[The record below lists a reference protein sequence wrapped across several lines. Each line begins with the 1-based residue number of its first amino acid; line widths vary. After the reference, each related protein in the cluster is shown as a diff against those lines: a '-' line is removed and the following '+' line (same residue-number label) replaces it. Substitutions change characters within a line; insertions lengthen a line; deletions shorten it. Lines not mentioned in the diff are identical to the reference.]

1 MNLDQ
6 ARGAL
11 VQEARE
17 LLGEMEN
24 ALLEIEQDGFN
35 AERVNAIFRAAHTIK
50 GSAGLFGLE
59 SLINFTH
66 VVESLLDQ
74 VRNGEKSLDG
84 AMLSLLLTCGDYI
97 GSLITAVEDRSE
109 AIDPNPELRA
119 YLLSQLHEYMAAGL
133 AESPT
138 AAPAAEPVEAP
149 VAQAL
154 SPLPPTGKVDVLS
167 GEQVGSDLWHISL
180 RPSSDVLRNGMDPLS
195 FLRYLSKLGR
205 IAYLHTLTDT
215 LPGAEG
221 FDAENCYLGFEI
233 EFESQ
238 ASKQE
243 IEDVFEF
250 IREDSQLLILPP
262 HSLIQEYLQL
272 IKALPEAPGRLGEIL
287 LKSGALT
294 EHELQR
300 VLALQ
305 GAAPQPAPPLGTLLV
320 EEQLV
325 PPPVVSA
332 ALNKQKQVEDKR
344 VHEQVFIKVEVGKL
358 DQLINL
364 VGELVIAGAAA
375 SLSLRQ
381 GDPAAMAEANEGV
394 ATLVEHIRDAS
405 LSLRMVAIGEVF
417 QRFPRV
423 VRDISKELGKDI
435 ELLVTGAETELDKS
449 MVEKLSDPLMHIVRN
464 AMDHGIENAAE
475 RQAAG
480 KTASGT
486 LRLNAFHESGSIVI
500 EVSDDGRGLD
510 RQRILAKGIERGLV
524 QPDQVLSDAEVYR
537 LIFEAGFSTAEA
549 VTNLSGRGVGM
560 DVVRSNIEK
569 LRGEVE
575 VLSVFGQGTTVRI
588 RLPLTLAII
597 DGFQVKVADEA
608 FVLPLD
614 QVVECVDLSQQG
626 SLHDLFSLRGEP
638 LPYVRLR
645 ELFALPPGDNLRES
659 LVVLQY
665 GSQRAGVV
673 VDQLV
678 GEFQAVIKPLGQI
691 FAQNKVLS
699 GSTILGDGSVALIL
713 DVAHLIQRA
722 SAAADHSVGAGQRR
736 VQGPTQA
743 VSTH

>member
-17 LLGEMEN
+17 LLVDMED
-24 ALLEIEQDGFN
+24 ALLEIESDGYN

-74 VRNGEKSLDG
+74 VRNGEKSMDG
-84 AMLSLLLTCGDYI
+84 SMLSLLLTCGDYI

-119 YLLSQLHEYMAAGL
+119 HLLSQLNEYLEEAVV
-133 AESPT
+133 P
-138 AAPAAEPVEAP
+138 APAAE
-149 VAQAL
+149 
-154 SPLPPTGKVDVLS
+154 LPPSSEATQLPRVAPSGKVDVLS
-167 GEQVGSDLWHISL
+167 GEEVGSDLWHISL
-180 RPSSDVLRNGMDPLS
+180 RPNSDVLRNGMEPLS

-205 IAYLHTLTDT
+205 IVYLHTLTDSI
-215 LPGAEG
+215 PQADS
-221 FDAENCYLGFEI
+221 FDAESSYLGFEI

-238 ASKQE
+238 ASKQD
-243 IEDVFEF
+243 IEDAFEF

-262 HSLIQEYLQL
+262 HSKIEAYLNLIVS
-272 IKALPEAPGRLGEIL
+272 LPESPRKLGEIL

-294 EHELQR
+294 AHELQR

-305 GAAPQPAPPLGTLLV
+305 SAAPQPAPPLGTLLV

-325 PPPVVSA
+325 APPLVSA
-332 ALNKQKQVEDKR
+332 ALSKQKQSDDKR

-358 DQLINL
+358 DELINL

-381 GDPAAMAEANEGV
+381 GSPAAMAEANEAV

-423 VRDISKELGKDI
+423 VRDISKELDKDI
-435 ELLVTGAETELDKS
+435 ELLITGADTELDKS
-449 MVEKLSDPLMHIVRN
+449 MVEKLADPLMHIVRN
-464 AMDHGIENAAE
+464 AMDHGIERSAE
-475 RQAAG
+475 RLAAG
-480 KTASGT
+480 KTQRGA
-486 LRLNAFHESGSIVI
+486 LRLNAYHESGSIVI
-500 EVSDDGRGLD
+500 EVTDDGRGLD
-510 RQRILAKGIERGLV
+510 RQRILAKGIEKGLV
-524 QPDQVLSDAEVYR
+524 QPDQVLTDGEVYR

-549 VTNLSGRGVGM
+549 VTTLSGRGVGM

-597 DGFQVKVADEA
+597 DGFQVRVADEA

-614 QVVECVDLSQQG
+614 QVVECVDLGPQVE
-626 SLHDLFSLRGEP
+626 LHDLLNLRGEP

-645 ELFALPPGDNLRES
+645 SLFGLPPSAGARES
-659 LVVLQY
+659 LVVLQF
-665 GSQRAGVV
+665 GSNRAGVV

-678 GEFQAVIKPLGQI
+678 GELQAVIKPLNSMFKSLRGI
-691 FAQNKVLS
+691 G
-699 GSTILGDGSVALIL
+699 GSTILGSGDIGLIL
-713 DVAHLIQRA
+713 DIPQL
-722 SAAADHSVGAGQRR
+722 
-736 VQGPTQA
+736 VQFATNLEMQ
-743 VSTH
+743 TCQQ

>member
-17 LLGEMEN
+17 LLVDMED
-24 ALLEIEQDGFN
+24 ALLEIESDGYN

-74 VRNGEKSLDG
+74 VRNGEKTLDG
-84 AMLSLLLTCGDYI
+84 SMLSLLLTGGDYI

-119 YLLSQLHEYMAAGL
+119 HLISQLNEYLEQGVEPVAAAPLPEQTQLSQVP
-133 AESPT
+133 S
-138 AAPAAEPVEAP
+138 
-149 VAQAL
+149 
-154 SPLPPTGKVDVLS
+154 GKVDVLT
-167 GEQVGSDLWHISL
+167 GEEVGSDLWHISL
-180 RPSSDVLRNGMDPLS
+180 RPNSDVLRNGMDPLS

-205 IAYLHTLTDT
+205 IVYLHTLTDT
-215 LPGAEG
+215 LPLAED
-221 FDAENCYLGFEI
+221 FDAESNYLGFEI

-243 IEDVFEF
+243 VEDAFEF

-262 HSLIQEYLQL
+262 HSKIEAYLNLIVS
-272 IKALPEAPGRLGEIL
+272 LPESPRKLGEIL

-294 EHELQR
+294 AHELQR

-305 GAAPQPAPPLGTLLV
+305 SAAPQPAPPLGTLLV

-325 PPPVVSA
+325 APPLVSA
-332 ALNKQKQVEDKR
+332 ALSKQKQADDKR

-358 DQLINL
+358 DELINL

-381 GDPAAMAEANEGV
+381 GCPAAMGEANEAV

-423 VRDISKELGKDI
+423 VRDISKELDKDI
-435 ELLVTGAETELDKS
+435 ELLITGADTELDKS
-449 MVEKLSDPLMHIVRN
+449 MVEKLADPLMHIVRN
-464 AMDHGIENAAE
+464 AMDHGIERSAD
-475 RQAAG
+475 RLAAG
-480 KTASGT
+480 KTQRGA
-486 LRLNAFHESGSIVI
+486 LRLNAYHESGSIVI
-500 EVSDDGRGLD
+500 EVTDDGRGLD
-510 RQRILAKGIERGLV
+510 RPRILAKALEKGLV
-524 QPDQVLSDAEVYR
+524 QPDQVLSDSEVYR
-537 LIFEAGFSTAEA
+537 LIFEAGFSTAET

-597 DGFQVKVADEA
+597 DGFQVRVADEA

-614 QVVECVDLSQQG
+614 QVVECVDLGPQVE
-626 SLHDLFSLRGEP
+626 LHDLLNLRGEP

-645 ELFALPPGDNLRES
+645 SLFGLPPSAGARES
-659 LVVLQY
+659 LVVLQF
-665 GSQRAGVV
+665 GSNRAGVV

-678 GEFQAVIKPLGQI
+678 GELQAVIKPLGQI

-722 SAAADHSVGAGQRR
+722 SAAAENLVSANLRR
-736 VQGPTQA
+736 ADGSAAVARTQ
-743 VSTH
+743 

>member
-17 LLGEMEN
+17 LLVDMED
-24 ALLEIEQDGFN
+24 ALLEIESDGYN

-59 SLINFTH
+59 SLISFTH

-84 AMLSLLLTCGDYI
+84 SMLSLLLTCGDYI
-97 GSLITAVEDRSE
+97 GSLITAVEERSE
-109 AIDPNPELRA
+109 AIDPNPELRVHLLGQLNE
-119 YLLSQLHEYMAAGL
+119 YLQVA
-133 AESPT
+133 
-138 AAPAAEPVEAP
+138 AAPSAEPPSE
-149 VAQAL
+149 QTQL
-154 SPLPPTGKVDVLS
+154 SEVPASGKVDVLS
-167 GEQVGSDLWHISL
+167 GEPVGSDLWHISL
-180 RPSSDVLRNGMDPLS
+180 RPSVDVLRNGMDPLS

-205 IAYLHTLTDT
+205 IVYLHTLTDGI
-215 LPGAEG
+215 PQAEQ
-221 FDAENCYLGFEI
+221 FDAESGYLGFEI
-233 EFESQ
+233 TFESQ

-243 IEDVFEF
+243 VEDVFEF

-262 HSLIQEYLQL
+262 HSQIEAYLNLI
-272 IKALPEAPGRLGEIL
+272 ASLPESPHKLGEIL

-300 VLALQ
+300 VLAMQ
-305 GAAPQPAPPLGTLLV
+305 SAAPQPAPPLGTLLV

-325 PPPVVSA
+325 APPLVSA
-332 ALNKQKQVEDKR
+332 ALNKQKQADEKR

-358 DQLINL
+358 DELINL

-381 GDPAAMAEANEGV
+381 GNPAAMGEANEAV

-423 VRDISKELGKDI
+423 VRDISKELDKDI
-435 ELLVTGAETELDKS
+435 ELLITGADTELDKS

-464 AMDHGIENAAE
+464 AMDHGIE
-475 RQAAG
+475 RSVDRLAAG
-480 KTASGT
+480 KTQRGS
-486 LRLNAFHESGSIVI
+486 LRLNAYHESGSIVI
-500 EVSDDGRGLD
+500 EVTDDGRGLD
-510 RQRILAKGIERGLV
+510 RQRILAKGIEKGLV
-524 QPDQVLSDAEVYR
+524 QPDQVLSDSEVFR
-537 LIFEAGFSTAEA
+537 LIFGAGFSTAEA

-575 VLSVFGQGTTVRI
+575 VLSQFGHGTTVRI

-614 QVVECVDLSQQG
+614 QVVECVDLGAQQE
-626 SLHDLFSLRGEP
+626 LHDLLNLRGEP

-645 ELFALPPGDNLRES
+645 SLFGLPPSDGARES
-659 LVVLQY
+659 LVVLQF
-665 GSQRAGVV
+665 GSNRAGVV
-673 VDQLV
+673 VDQLI

-713 DVAHLIQRA
+713 DVANLIQRA
-722 SAAADHSVGAGQRR
+722 SAAAETSKSPAVQR
-736 VQGPTQA
+736 A
-743 VSTH
+743 VLTH

>member
-17 LLGEMEN
+17 LLVDMED
-24 ALLEIEQDGFN
+24 ALLEIESDGYN

-84 AMLSLLLTCGDYI
+84 SMLSLLLTCGDYI

-119 YLLSQLHEYMAAGL
+119 HLISQLNEYLEQGVEPVVEPLPEQTQLSQVP
-133 AESPT
+133 S
-138 AAPAAEPVEAP
+138 
-149 VAQAL
+149 
-154 SPLPPTGKVDVLS
+154 GKVDVLT
-167 GEQVGSDLWHISL
+167 GEEVGSDLWHISL
-180 RPSSDVLRNGMDPLS
+180 RPNSDVLRNGIDPLS

-205 IAYLHTLTDT
+205 IVYLHTLTDT
-215 LPGAEG
+215 LPLAED
-221 FDAENCYLGFEI
+221 FDAESNYLGFEI

-243 IEDVFEF
+243 VEDAFEF

-262 HSLIQEYLQL
+262 HSKIEAYLNLIVS
-272 IKALPEAPGRLGEIL
+272 LPESPRKLGEIL

-294 EHELQR
+294 AHELQR

-305 GAAPQPAPPLGTLLV
+305 SAAPQPAPPLGTLLV

-325 PPPVVSA
+325 APPLVSA
-332 ALNKQKQVEDKR
+332 ALSKQKQADDKR
-344 VHEQVFIKVEVGKL
+344 GHEQVFIKVEVGKL
-358 DQLINL
+358 DELINL

-381 GDPAAMAEANEGV
+381 GSPAAMSEANEAV

-423 VRDISKELGKDI
+423 VRDISKELDKDI
-435 ELLVTGAETELDKS
+435 ELLITGADTELDKS
-449 MVEKLSDPLMHIVRN
+449 MVEKLADPLMHIVRN
-464 AMDHGIENAAE
+464 AMDHGIERSAD
-475 RQAAG
+475 RLLAG
-480 KTASGT
+480 KTQRGT
-486 LRLNAFHESGSIVI
+486 LRLNAYHESGSIVI
-500 EVSDDGRGLD
+500 EVTDDGRGLD
-510 RQRILAKGIERGLV
+510 RSRILAKALEKGLV
-524 QPDQVLSDAEVYR
+524 QPDQVLSDSEVFR

-597 DGFQVKVADEA
+597 DGFQVRVADEA

-614 QVVECVDLSQQG
+614 QVVECVDLGQQQD
-626 SLHDLFSLRGEP
+626 LHDLLNLRGEP

-645 ELFALPPGDNLRES
+645 SLFGLPPSDGTRES
-659 LVVLQY
+659 LVVLQF
-665 GSQRAGVV
+665 GSNRAGVV

-678 GEFQAVIKPLGQI
+678 GELQAVIKPLGQI

-722 SAAADHSVGAGQRR
+722 SAAAENSVSANLRR
-736 VQGPTQA
+736 ADGSAAVARTQ
-743 VSTH
+743 

>member
-17 LLGEMEN
+17 LLVDMED
-24 ALLEIEQDGFN
+24 ALLEIESDGYN

-84 AMLSLLLTCGDYI
+84 SMLSLLLTCGDYI

-119 YLLSQLHEYMAAGL
+119 HLISQLNEYLEQGVEPVVEPLPEQTQLSQVP
-133 AESPT
+133 S
-138 AAPAAEPVEAP
+138 
-149 VAQAL
+149 
-154 SPLPPTGKVDVLS
+154 GKVDVLT
-167 GEQVGSDLWHISL
+167 GEEVGSDLWHISL
-180 RPSSDVLRNGMDPLS
+180 RPNSDVLRNGIDPLS

-205 IAYLHTLTDT
+205 IVYLHTLTDT
-215 LPGAEG
+215 LPLAED
-221 FDAENCYLGFEI
+221 FDAESNYLGFEI

-243 IEDVFEF
+243 VEDAFEF

-262 HSLIQEYLQL
+262 HSKIEAYLNLIVS
-272 IKALPEAPGRLGEIL
+272 LPESPRKLGEIL

-294 EHELQR
+294 AHELQR

-305 GAAPQPAPPLGTLLV
+305 SAAPQPAPPLGTLLV

-325 PPPVVSA
+325 APPLVSA
-332 ALNKQKQVEDKR
+332 ALSKQKQADEKR
-344 VHEQVFIKVEVGKL
+344 GHEQVFIKVEVGKL
-358 DQLINL
+358 DELINL

-381 GDPAAMAEANEGV
+381 GSPAAMSEANEAV

-423 VRDISKELGKDI
+423 VRDISKELDKDI
-435 ELLVTGAETELDKS
+435 ELLITGADTELDKS
-449 MVEKLSDPLMHIVRN
+449 MVEKLADPLMHIVRN
-464 AMDHGIENAAE
+464 AMDHGIERSAD
-475 RQAAG
+475 RLLAG
-480 KTASGT
+480 KTQRGT
-486 LRLNAFHESGSIVI
+486 LRLNAYHESGSIVI
-500 EVSDDGRGLD
+500 EVTDDGRGLD
-510 RQRILAKGIERGLV
+510 RSRILAKALEKGLV
-524 QPDQVLSDAEVYR
+524 QPDQVLSDSEVFR

-597 DGFQVKVADEA
+597 DGFQVRVADEA

-614 QVVECVDLSQQG
+614 QVVECVDLGQQQD
-626 SLHDLFSLRGEP
+626 LHDLLNLRGEP

-645 ELFALPPGDNLRES
+645 SLFGLPPSDGTRES
-659 LVVLQY
+659 LVVLQF
-665 GSQRAGVV
+665 GSNRAGVV

-678 GEFQAVIKPLGQI
+678 GELQAVIKPLGQI

-722 SAAADHSVGAGQRR
+722 SAAAENSVSANLRR
-736 VQGPTQA
+736 ADGSAAVARTQ
-743 VSTH
+743 

>member
-17 LLGEMEN
+17 LLVDMED
-24 ALLEIEQDGFN
+24 ALLEIESDGYN

-84 AMLSLLLTCGDYI
+84 SMLSLLLTCGDYI

-119 YLLSQLHEYMAAGL
+119 HLISQLNEYLEQGVEPVAAAPLPEQTQLSQVP
-133 AESPT
+133 S
-138 AAPAAEPVEAP
+138 
-149 VAQAL
+149 
-154 SPLPPTGKVDVLS
+154 GKVDVLT
-167 GEQVGSDLWHISL
+167 GEEVGSDLWHISL
-180 RPSSDVLRNGMDPLS
+180 RPNSDVLRNGMDPLS

-205 IAYLHTLTDT
+205 IVYLHTLTDT
-215 LPGAEG
+215 LPLAEA
-221 FDAENCYLGFEI
+221 FDAESNYLGFEI

-243 IEDVFEF
+243 VEDAFEF

-262 HSLIQEYLQL
+262 HSKIEAYLNLIVS
-272 IKALPEAPGRLGEIL
+272 LPESPRKLGEIL

-294 EHELQR
+294 AHELQR

-305 GAAPQPAPPLGTLLV
+305 SAAPQPAPPLGTLLV

-325 PPPVVSA
+325 APPLVSA
-332 ALNKQKQVEDKR
+332 ALSKQKQADDKR

-358 DQLINL
+358 DELINL

-381 GDPAAMAEANEGV
+381 GCPAAMGEANEAV

-423 VRDISKELGKDI
+423 VRDISKELDKDI
-435 ELLVTGAETELDKS
+435 ELLITGADTELDKS
-449 MVEKLSDPLMHIVRN
+449 MVEKLADPLMHIVRN
-464 AMDHGIENAAE
+464 AMDHGIERSAD
-475 RQAAG
+475 RLAAG
-480 KTASGT
+480 KTQRGA
-486 LRLNAFHESGSIVI
+486 LRLNAYHESGSIVI
-500 EVSDDGRGLD
+500 EVTDDGRGLD
-510 RQRILAKGIERGLV
+510 RPRILAKALEKGLV
-524 QPDQVLSDAEVYR
+524 QPDQVLSDSEVFR
-537 LIFEAGFSTAEA
+537 LIFEAGFSTAET

-597 DGFQVKVADEA
+597 DGFQVRVADEA

-614 QVVECVDLSQQG
+614 QVVECVDLGPQVE
-626 SLHDLFSLRGEP
+626 LHDLLNLRGEP

-645 ELFALPPGDNLRES
+645 SLFGLPPSAGARES
-659 LVVLQY
+659 LVVLQF
-665 GSQRAGVV
+665 GSNRAGVV

-678 GEFQAVIKPLGQI
+678 GELQAVIKPLGQI

-722 SAAADHSVGAGQRR
+722 SAAAENSVSANLRR
-736 VQGPTQA
+736 ADGSAAVARTQ
-743 VSTH
+743 

>member
-17 LLGEMEN
+17 LLVDMED
-24 ALLEIEQDGFN
+24 ALLEIESDGYN

-74 VRNGEKSLDG
+74 VRNGEKTLDG
-84 AMLSLLLTCGDYI
+84 SMLSLLLTCGDYI

-119 YLLSQLHEYMAAGL
+119 HLISQLNEYLEQGV
-133 AESPT
+133 
-138 AAPAAEPVEAP
+138 EPVA
-149 VAQAL
+149 A
-154 SPLPPTGKVDVLS
+154 SPLPEQTQLSQVPSGKVDVLT
-167 GEQVGSDLWHISL
+167 GEEVGSDLWHISL
-180 RPSSDVLRNGMDPLS
+180 RPNSDVLRNGMDPLS

-205 IAYLHTLTDT
+205 IVYLHTLTDT
-215 LPGAEG
+215 LPLAEA
-221 FDAENCYLGFEI
+221 FDAESNYLGFEI

-238 ASKQE
+238 VSKQE
-243 IEDVFEF
+243 VEDAFEF

-262 HSLIQEYLQL
+262 HSKIEAYLNLIVS
-272 IKALPEAPGRLGEIL
+272 LPESPRKLGEIL

-294 EHELQR
+294 AHELQR

-305 GAAPQPAPPLGTLLV
+305 SAAPQPAPPLGTLLV

-325 PPPVVSA
+325 APPLVSA
-332 ALNKQKQVEDKR
+332 ALNKQRQSDDKR

-358 DQLINL
+358 DELINL

-381 GDPAAMAEANEGV
+381 GSPAAMGEANEAV

-423 VRDISKELGKDI
+423 VRDISKELDKDI
-435 ELLVTGAETELDKS
+435 ELLITGADTELDKS
-449 MVEKLSDPLMHIVRN
+449 MVEKLADPLMHIVRN
-464 AMDHGIENAAE
+464 AMDHGIERSAD
-475 RQAAG
+475 RLAAG
-480 KTASGT
+480 KTQRGA
-486 LRLNAFHESGSIVI
+486 LRLNAYHESGSIVI
-500 EVSDDGRGLD
+500 EVTDDGRGLD
-510 RQRILAKGIERGLV
+510 RPRILAKALEKGLV
-524 QPDQVLSDAEVYR
+524 QPDQVLSDSEVFR
-537 LIFEAGFSTAEA
+537 LIFEAGFSTAET

-597 DGFQVKVADEA
+597 DGFQVRVADEA

-614 QVVECVDLSQQG
+614 QVVECVDLGPQVE
-626 SLHDLFSLRGEP
+626 LHDLLNLRGEP

-645 ELFALPPGDNLRES
+645 SLFGLPPSAGARES
-659 LVVLQY
+659 LVVVQF
-665 GSQRAGVV
+665 GSNRAGVV

-678 GEFQAVIKPLGQI
+678 GELQAVIKPLGQI

-722 SAAADHSVGAGQRR
+722 SAAAENSVSANLRR
-736 VQGPTQA
+736 ADGSAAVARTQ
-743 VSTH
+743 

>member
-17 LLGEMEN
+17 LLVDMED
-24 ALLEIEQDGFN
+24 ALLEIESDGYN

-74 VRNGEKSLDG
+74 VRNGEKTLDG
-84 AMLSLLLTCGDYI
+84 SMLSLLLTCGDYI

-119 YLLSQLHEYMAAGL
+119 HLISQLNEYLEQGA
-133 AESPT
+133 
-138 AAPAAEPVEAP
+138 AP
-149 VAQAL
+149 VAA
-154 SPLPPTGKVDVLS
+154 SPLPEQTQLSQVPSGKVDVLT
-167 GEQVGSDLWHISL
+167 GEEVGSDLWHISL
-180 RPSSDVLRNGMDPLS
+180 RPNSDVLRNGMDPLS

-205 IAYLHTLTDT
+205 IVYLHTLTDT
-215 LPGAEG
+215 LPLAEA
-221 FDAENCYLGFEI
+221 FDAESNYLGFEI

-243 IEDVFEF
+243 VEDAFEF

-262 HSLIQEYLQL
+262 HSKIEAYLNLIVS
-272 IKALPEAPGRLGEIL
+272 LPESPRKLGEIL

-294 EHELQR
+294 AHELQR

-305 GAAPQPAPPLGTLLV
+305 SAAPQPAPPLGTLLV

-325 PPPVVSA
+325 APPLVSA
-332 ALNKQKQVEDKR
+332 ALNKQKQSDDKR

-358 DQLINL
+358 DELINL

-381 GDPAAMAEANEGV
+381 GSPAAMGEANEAV

-423 VRDISKELGKDI
+423 VRDISKELDKDI
-435 ELLVTGAETELDKS
+435 ELLITGADTELDKS
-449 MVEKLSDPLMHIVRN
+449 MVEKLADPLMHIVRN
-464 AMDHGIENAAE
+464 AMDHGIERSAD
-475 RQAAG
+475 RLAAG
-480 KTASGT
+480 KTQRGA
-486 LRLNAFHESGSIVI
+486 LRLNAYHESGSIVI
-500 EVSDDGRGLD
+500 EVTDDGRGLD
-510 RQRILAKGIERGLV
+510 RPRILAKALEKGLV
-524 QPDQVLSDAEVYR
+524 QPDQVLSDSEVFR
-537 LIFEAGFSTAEA
+537 LIFEAGFSTAET

-597 DGFQVKVADEA
+597 DGFQVRVADEA

-614 QVVECVDLSQQG
+614 QVVECVDLGPQVE
-626 SLHDLFSLRGEP
+626 LHDLLNLRGEP

-645 ELFALPPGDNLRES
+645 SLFGLPPSAGARES
-659 LVVLQY
+659 LVVLQF
-665 GSQRAGVV
+665 GSNRAGVV

-678 GEFQAVIKPLGQI
+678 GELQAVIKPLGQI

-722 SAAADHSVGAGQRR
+722 SAAAENSVNANLRR
-736 VQGPTQA
+736 ADGSAAVARTQ
-743 VSTH
+743 

>member
-17 LLGEMEN
+17 LLVDMED
-24 ALLEIEQDGFN
+24 ALLEIESDGYN

-84 AMLSLLLTCGDYI
+84 SMLSLLLTCGDYI

-119 YLLSQLHEYMAAGL
+119 HLISQLNEYLEQGVEPVAAAPLPEQTQLSQVP
-133 AESPT
+133 S
-138 AAPAAEPVEAP
+138 
-149 VAQAL
+149 
-154 SPLPPTGKVDVLS
+154 GKVDVLT
-167 GEQVGSDLWHISL
+167 GEEVGSDLWHISL
-180 RPSSDVLRNGMDPLS
+180 RPNSDVLRNGMDPLS

-205 IAYLHTLTDT
+205 IVYLHTLTDT
-215 LPGAEG
+215 LPLAED
-221 FDAENCYLGFEI
+221 FDAESNYLGFEI

-243 IEDVFEF
+243 VEDAFEF

-262 HSLIQEYLQL
+262 HSKIEAYLNLIVS
-272 IKALPEAPGRLGEIL
+272 LPESPRKLGEIL

-294 EHELQR
+294 AHELQR

-305 GAAPQPAPPLGTLLV
+305 SAAPQPAPPLGTLLV

-325 PPPVVSA
+325 APPLVSA
-332 ALNKQKQVEDKR
+332 ALSKQKQADDKR

-358 DQLINL
+358 DELINL

-381 GDPAAMAEANEGV
+381 GCPAAMGEANEAV

-423 VRDISKELGKDI
+423 VRDISKELDKDI
-435 ELLVTGAETELDKS
+435 ELLITGADTELDKS
-449 MVEKLSDPLMHIVRN
+449 MVEKLADPLMHIVRN
-464 AMDHGIENAAE
+464 AMDHGIERSAD
-475 RQAAG
+475 RLAAG
-480 KTASGT
+480 KTQRGA
-486 LRLNAFHESGSIVI
+486 LRLNAYHESGSIVI
-500 EVSDDGRGLD
+500 EVTDDGRGLD
-510 RQRILAKGIERGLV
+510 RPRILAKALEKGLV
-524 QPDQVLSDAEVYR
+524 QPDQVLSDSEVFR
-537 LIFEAGFSTAEA
+537 LIFEAGFSTAET

-597 DGFQVKVADEA
+597 DGFQVRVADEA

-614 QVVECVDLSQQG
+614 QVVECVDLGPQVE
-626 SLHDLFSLRGEP
+626 LHDLLNLRGEP

-645 ELFALPPGDNLRES
+645 SLFGLPPSAGARES
-659 LVVLQY
+659 LVVLQF
-665 GSQRAGVV
+665 GSNRAGVV

-678 GEFQAVIKPLGQI
+678 GELQAVIKPLGQI

-722 SAAADHSVGAGQRR
+722 SAAAENSVSANLRR
-736 VQGPTQA
+736 ADGSAAVARTQ
-743 VSTH
+743 

>member
-17 LLGEMEN
+17 LLVDMED
-24 ALLEIEQDGFN
+24 ALLEIESDGYN

-74 VRNGEKSLDG
+74 VRNGEKTLDG
-84 AMLSLLLTCGDYI
+84 SMLSLLLTCGDYI

-119 YLLSQLHEYMAAGL
+119 HLISQLNEYLEQGVEPVAAAPLPEQTQLSQVP
-133 AESPT
+133 S
-138 AAPAAEPVEAP
+138 
-149 VAQAL
+149 
-154 SPLPPTGKVDVLS
+154 GKVDVLT
-167 GEQVGSDLWHISL
+167 GEEVGSDLWHISL
-180 RPSSDVLRNGMDPLS
+180 RPNSDVLRNGMDPLS

-205 IAYLHTLTDT
+205 IVYLHTLTDT
-215 LPGAEG
+215 LPLAED
-221 FDAENCYLGFEI
+221 FDAESNYLGFEI

-243 IEDVFEF
+243 VEDAFEF

-262 HSLIQEYLQL
+262 HSKIEAYLNLIVS
-272 IKALPEAPGRLGEIL
+272 LPESPRKLGEIL

-294 EHELQR
+294 AHELQR

-305 GAAPQPAPPLGTLLV
+305 SAAPQPAPPLGTLLV

-325 PPPVVSA
+325 APPLVSA
-332 ALNKQKQVEDKR
+332 ALSKQKQADDKR

-358 DQLINL
+358 DELINL

-381 GDPAAMAEANEGV
+381 GCPAAMGEANEAV

-423 VRDISKELGKDI
+423 VRDISKELDKDI
-435 ELLVTGAETELDKS
+435 ELLITGADTELDKS
-449 MVEKLSDPLMHIVRN
+449 MVEKLADPLMHIVRN
-464 AMDHGIENAAE
+464 AMDHGIERSAD
-475 RQAAG
+475 RLAAG
-480 KTASGT
+480 KTQRGA
-486 LRLNAFHESGSIVI
+486 LRLNAYHESGSIVI
-500 EVSDDGRGLD
+500 EVTDDGRGLD
-510 RQRILAKGIERGLV
+510 RPRILAKALEKGLV
-524 QPDQVLSDAEVYR
+524 QPDQVLSDSEVYR
-537 LIFEAGFSTAEA
+537 LIFEAGFSTAET

-597 DGFQVKVADEA
+597 DGFQVRVADEA

-614 QVVECVDLSQQG
+614 QVVECVDLGPQVE
-626 SLHDLFSLRGEP
+626 LHDLLNLRGEP

-645 ELFALPPGDNLRES
+645 SLFGLPPSAGARES
-659 LVVLQY
+659 LVVLQF
-665 GSQRAGVV
+665 GSNRAGVV

-678 GEFQAVIKPLGQI
+678 GELQAVIKPLGQI

-722 SAAADHSVGAGQRR
+722 SAAAENLVSANLRR
-736 VQGPTQA
+736 ADGSAAVARTQ
-743 VSTH
+743 

>member
-17 LLGEMEN
+17 LLVDMEN
-24 ALLEIEQDGFN
+24 ALLEIESDGYN

-84 AMLSLLLTCGDYI
+84 SMLSLLLTCGDYI

-109 AIDPNPELRA
+109 VIDPNPELRA
-119 YLLSQLHEYMAAGL
+119 HLISQLNEYLEQGI
-133 AESPT
+133 EPV
-138 AAPAAEPVEAP
+138 AAPALPE
-149 VAQAL
+149 QTQL
-154 SPLPPTGKVDVLS
+154 SQVPSGKVDVLT
-167 GEQVGSDLWHISL
+167 GEEVGSDLWHISL
-180 RPSSDVLRNGMDPLS
+180 RPNNDVLRNGMDPLS

-205 IAYLHTLTDT
+205 IVYLHTLTDT
-215 LPGAEG
+215 LPQAEA
-221 FDAENCYLGFEI
+221 FDAESNYLGFEI

-243 IEDVFEF
+243 VEDAFEF

-262 HSLIQEYLQL
+262 HSKIEAYLNLIVS
-272 IKALPEAPGRLGEIL
+272 LPESPRKLGEIL

-294 EHELQR
+294 AHELQR

-305 GAAPQPAPPLGTLLV
+305 SAAPQPAPPLGTLLV

-325 PPPVVSA
+325 APPLVSA
-332 ALNKQKQVEDKR
+332 ALSKQKQADDKR

-358 DQLINL
+358 DELINL

-381 GDPAAMAEANEGV
+381 GNPAAMGEANEAV
-394 ATLVEHIRDAS
+394 ANLVEHIRDAS

-423 VRDISKELGKDI
+423 VRDISKELDKDI
-435 ELLVTGAETELDKS
+435 ELLITGADTELDKS
-449 MVEKLSDPLMHIVRN
+449 MVEKLADPLMHIVRN
-464 AMDHGIENAAE
+464 AMDHGIE
-475 RQAAG
+475 RSVDRLAAG
-480 KTASGT
+480 KTQRGA
-486 LRLNAFHESGSIVI
+486 LRLNAYHESGSIVI
-500 EVSDDGRGLD
+500 EVTDDGRGLD
-510 RQRILAKGIERGLV
+510 RPRILAKALEKGLV
-524 QPDQVLSDAEVYR
+524 QPDQVLSDSEVFR
-537 LIFEAGFSTAEA
+537 LIFEAGFSTAET

-597 DGFQVKVADEA
+597 DGFQVRVADEA

-614 QVVECVDLSQQG
+614 QVVECVDLGPQVE
-626 SLHDLFSLRGEP
+626 LHDLLNLRGEP

-645 ELFALPPGDNLRES
+645 NLFGLPPSVGARES

-665 GSQRAGVV
+665 GSSRAGVV
-673 VDQLV
+673 VDQLI

-713 DVAHLIQRA
+713 DVPNLIQRA
-722 SAAADHSVGAGQRR
+722 CTAAENTTSPAVQR
-736 VQGPTQA
+736 A
-743 VSTH
+743 AITH